1 MLNGRAFMRGRGKAK
16 SFPASLEAGKSLPPL
31 EGKWFYQVKQR
42 LFTYNSPPS
51 PILWGR
57 EKTKTFTGEEETPP
71 KLKGKRI
78 SLSLEKKNWYFGELN
93 LFPWGKRNSSFGE
106 GKVNQLNSTST
117 YHSLVWVWHENDFA
131 YHPPTETQCQQY
143 LSCYWPDFDFDET
156 LNVSKNVAIYAWI

>member
-57 EKTKTFTGEEETPP
+57 EKTKTFTGEGETSP
-71 KLKGKRI
+71 KQKGKRI
-78 SLSLEKKNWYFGELN
+78 SLYLEEKDWYFGELR
-93 LFPWGKRNSSFGE
+93 LFPWGKRNS
-106 GKVNQLNSTST
+106 
-117 YHSLVWVWHENDFA
+117 YHSLVRVWHENDFA
-131 YHPPTETQCQQY
+131 YRPPPGTQCQQY

-156 LNVSKNVAIYAWI
+156 LYRSKNVTIYA